1 MKSEAVTKD
10 GLAALM
16 RKLGY
21 EDMVREICL
30 GGLGED
36 LNRVLEKTG
45 KLYVDELMRW
55 AFIERNGGHIIAR
68 LERSFAEF
76 QLIEH
81 FSNSFTFKVSRD

>member
-1 MKSEAVTKD
+1 MTSEAVSRA
-10 GLAALM
+10 GLATLM

-21 EDMVREICL
+21 EDMIREICS
-30 GGLGED
+30 GGLGDD

-55 AFIERNGGHIIAR
+55 AFIERNGGQIIAR

-76 QLIEH
+76 QLVEH